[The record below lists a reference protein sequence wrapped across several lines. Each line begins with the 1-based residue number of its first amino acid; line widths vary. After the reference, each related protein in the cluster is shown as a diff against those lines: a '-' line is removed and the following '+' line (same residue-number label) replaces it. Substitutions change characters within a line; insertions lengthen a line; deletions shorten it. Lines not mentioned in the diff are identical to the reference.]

1 MSNNRKRWQW
11 IVCASLMA
19 LGIVQVVRAADGDLD
34 LTFGVN
40 GEVVTDFG
48 DPRDHPTGLV
58 IDGSG
63 RPVVAGAAL
72 VSGISSVA
80 LARYTTAG
88 ALDAT
93 FGTNGRVVTTIGT
106 AGAAATDVTIDHHG
120 KIVIVGLSLVGHPVG
135 DVIYYSPDFAV
146 ARYNEDGSLDTTFGT
161 GGIVTQ
167 DMGLNARAMRVAI
180 DANNKIVL
188 AGYSSTTKWT
198 MTVLRYNEDGSLD
211 SSFANGGIAQT
222 IVGADTGGQGYALA
236 IDSSNRIVVAGVA
249 YKSGGE
255 TDFALVRYNENGT
268 LDSSFGSSGIVIA
281 DVAVGEAANAVAI
294 DSSGRIVAAGFGS
307 SAADQQPDFVVARFA
322 SDGTLDTS
330 FNGTG
335 VVSTDFGGNDSA
347 VAVRTLASAKILVAG
362 WTLNGG
368 GDFALVRYNADGS
381 LDATFGSG
389 GTVTTD
395 FGGDD
400 RGVALAV
407 AANGAAFVAGE
418 SSVQSGD
425 NWYDRF
431 ALARYKATPPPPADV
446 FVTEGVDKP
455 NTVNQGDALTY
466 TITVANLG
474 PNSGKNVVATDT
486 LSSST
491 TFVSATT
498 NKGNVTGP
506 PAGQSGTITW
516 QLGDIA
522 SGSTTQGTLSVTVIV
537 RGKTTIVN
545 TATVTA
551 DSPDPTPSNN
561 TVSITTK
568 VGAGRGNR

>member
-1 MSNNRKRWQW
+1 MRIDRNRRKWL
-11 IVCASLMA
+11 VCASLVA

-34 LTFGVN
+34 LAFGVN

-48 DPRDHPTGLV
+48 DPRDHATGLV

-63 RPVVAGAAL
+63 RPIVAGAAL
-72 VSGISSVA
+72 VSGVSSVA

-93 FGTNGRVVTTIGT
+93 FGTNGRVVTAIGT

-120 KIVIVGLSLVGHPVG
+120 KIVIIGLSLVGHPDG
-135 DVIYYSPDFAV
+135 DAIYYSPDFAV

-161 GGIVTQ
+161 GGIVTK

-198 MTVLRYNEDGSLD
+198 MTVLRYNEDGTLD
-211 SSFANGGIAQT
+211 SSFANGGVAQT
-222 IVGADTGGQGYALA
+222 VVGPGSGGQGFALA
-236 IDSSNRIVVAGVA
+236 IDSSKRIVVAGVEFT
-249 YKSGGE
+249 GVD
-255 TDFALVRYNENGT
+255 TNFALVRYDENGT
-268 LDSSFGSSGIVIA
+268 LDSSFGSGGVVIA

-294 DSSGRIVAAGFGS
+294 DGSGRIVAAGSGS
-307 SAADQQPDFVVARFA
+307 SAADASPDFVVARFA
-322 SDGTLDTS
+322 SDGSLDTT

-335 VVSTDFGGNDSA
+335 FVLTDFGGNDSA
-347 VAVRTLASAKILVAG
+347 VAVRTGANGKILAGG
-362 WTLNGG
+362 WTLSGG
-368 GDFALVRYNADGS
+368 GDFALARYLADGS
-381 LDATFGSG
+381 LDATFGSA

-395 FGGDD
+395 FAGAYD
-400 RGVALAV
+400 RAVALAV
-407 AANGAAFVAGE
+407 EANGAAFVAGE

-431 ALARYKATPPPPADV
+431 ALARYKGAPLPPADV
-446 FVTEGVDKP
+446 FVTESVDKP
-455 NTVNQGDALTY
+455 NTVNQGDSLTY
-466 TITVANLG
+466 SITVANLG
-474 PNSGKNVVATDT
+474 PNSGKNVVVTDT

-498 NKGNVTGP
+498 NKGNVAGP

-561 TVSITTK
+561 TASITTK
-568 VGAGRGNR
+568 VGAGKGNR